1 MFFESL
7 EKRGEESLEK
17 RREREEKRAWRSEGG
32 GAWRS
37 KEGLLSTRSK
47 EVSANPK
54 LSHFFCHCFLYF
66 LSSLSYTFPFFL
78 LVHLFAGCPPSI
90 FILKDDV
97 SLGSMYHSPLG
108 FDDGKG
114 E

>member
-1 MFFESL
+1 MFLESL

-17 RREREEKRAWRSEGG
+17 RELRKAWRSEGG

-54 LSHFFCHCFLYF
+54 LSHFFCHLYF

-97 SLGSMYHSPLG
+97 SLGSMYHSTLG

>member
-1 MFFESL
+1 MFL
-7 EKRGEESLEK
+7 ESLEK

-32 GAWRS
+32 AWN
-37 KEGLLSTRSK
+37 KEGLPSTRAK
-47 EVSANPK
+47 EVSAKPK

-66 LSSLSYTFPFFL
+66 LSSLSHTFPLFL
-78 LVHLFAGCPPSI
+78 LVHLFASCPPFI

-97 SLGSMYHSPLG
+97 SLGSMYHSTLG